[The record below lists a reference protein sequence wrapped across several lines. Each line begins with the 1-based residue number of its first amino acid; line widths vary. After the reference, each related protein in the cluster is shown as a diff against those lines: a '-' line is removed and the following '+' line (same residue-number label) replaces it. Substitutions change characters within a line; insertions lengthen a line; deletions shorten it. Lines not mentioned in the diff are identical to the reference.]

1 MFTLFCYKLQATR
14 QIFTELT
21 FQSYVEYLGS
31 FQHGFID
38 YTVSTAVRFNINN
51 KHVNNTRQTGEQQ
64 LSSTSCVHLWNRTL
78 LSAHGGG
85 MEGEEHLSLSTSLHV
100 LCQRNRAANH
110 SGQSKTFCG
119 HALPVG
125 GVTRTKRKNQVD
137 CFPFTLALGH
147 NDSSVV
153 LPTLLLLFLLL
164 RSVIPLYFLLLS

>member
-1 MFTLFCYKLQATR
+1 MDLYRINLSKLCR
-14 QIFTELT
+14 ISGVF
-21 FQSYVEYLGS
+21 
-31 FQHGFID
+31 
-38 YTVSTAVRFNINN
+38 STWFHRLYSQYRCQVNINN

-100 LCQRNRAANH
+100 LCQRNRTANH

-125 GVTRTKRKNQVD
+125 GVTRTERKNQVD